1 MASDD
6 HEVDNDYAGDAD
18 EHDTPPEV
26 FLLRRAAAYQ
36 AYYETMP
43 LRASAM
49 PSGPDMRLYRRLQ
62 FGKLIDLSMLDTRQ

>member
-1 MASDD
+1 MTSDD

-43 LRASAM
+43 LRRAAFPTGPEHAAVPPRCISARW
-49 PSGPDMRLYRRLQ
+49 S
-62 FGKLIDLSMLDTRQ
+62 T